1 MGQEGGRIRDP
12 AQLAEIRY
20 TPVAQFAQAALMAAI
35 VATMF
40 YFPLGAL
47 LAFVAY
53 LAGVGF
59 AGFVT
64 FGGTMGFFAGA
75 GLWWLVFFA
84 GALIYAVCLF
94 PWGDGVLGWPRK
106 K

>member
-1 MGQEGGRIRDP
+1 MRADGGRSWPGVGVP
-12 AQLAEIRY
+12 AFLA
-20 TPVAQFAQAALMAAI
+20 L
-35 VATMF
+35 
-40 YFPLGAL
+40 
-47 LAFVAY
+47 VAY
-53 LAGVGF
+53 PAGIGF

-64 FGGTMGFFAGA
+64 FGGTVSFFVGA

-94 PWGDGVLGWPRK
+94 PWGDEVLGWPRK